1 VRRVGS
7 YFCYG
12 ILLVLWSR
20 SWISNIKI
28 RPWIEHCSF
37 YWKMYAT
44 TTTTTTT
51 TTIIIIIIIIKVWV
65 RTLETSHTEIGFPK
79 MNHA

>member
-12 ILLVLWSR
+12 VVLVLWSR

-28 RPWIEHCSF
+28 RPWIEYCSF
-37 YWKMYAT
+37 YWKISET
-44 TTTTTTT
+44 TTTTTAAAAAAAAAAATTTTTT
-51 TTIIIIIIIIKVWV
+51 TTIIVFTIIIKV
-65 RTLETSHTEIGFPK
+65 
-79 MNHA
+79 